1 MNTIAISIIIIVCI
15 SIISLL
21 ISIMTSISL
30 SKKNNS
36 ETNIKIESLNQIQVY
51 KEIVNSY
58 IDKYFNETLFYYLNK
73 EITFDD
79 NSSVK
84 IQRKFNYREC
94 IRNLMRPDVK
104 LDGFRFKEV
113 FIQRIYLYFVAE
125 TPKNIK
131 NLIFSFHSGY
141 DFDNFFEEKREKPS
155 VSKYVIEYIDKMI
168 NQYFYEITKNEE
180 VVFGNIGN
188 SGDTSEMDK
197 RLKDIDNIFYSKLC
211 SVIYNLNVI
220 RGENDI
226 QNEEQYDKSKNPE
239 GDKEK

>member
-1 MNTIAISIIIIVCI
+1 MNTTTVFIIIVCI
-15 SIISLL
+15 SIILLL

-36 ETNIKIESLNQIQVY
+36 ETNIKIESLNQLQVY

-113 FIQRIYLYFVAE
+113 FIQRIYLYFIAE

-131 NLIFSFHSGY
+131 NLIYSFHSGY

-188 SGDTSEMDK
+188 SGDTSDMDK

-220 RGENDI
+220 HGENDI
-226 QNEEQYDKSKNPE
+226 QNEEQYDKSKKPE